1 MRKLEPIASLCIRRP
16 NMVKRGLV
24 YSKQN
29 WKWIEWKSGL
39 CVGYYE
45 ESKQCFHDGSSRSKP
60 LCYRQWCV
68 QNYCYFYIVVRAG
81 DNVKLSYK
89 VGDENARENQTK
101 PRWVW
106 SGRHS
111 ENGMGCGK
119 RKWWEKVLWWGEK
132 FPRLVLGVMDVV
144 KWAGLIVTLGGDWGA
159 QAPWE
164 LLPFKL

>member
-1 MRKLEPIASLCIRRP
+1 MNANKV
-16 NMVKRGLV
+16 VK
-24 YSKQN
+24 
-29 WKWIEWKSGL
+29 EWKF
-39 CVGYYE
+39 GYVSATARNRTGASVAGARDLNHYAT
-45 ESKQCFHDGSSRSKP
+45 
-60 LCYRQWCV
+60 RQWRL
-68 QNYCYFYIVVRAG
+68 QNYCYFYILVQAEVA
-81 DNVKLSYK
+81 VKLSYI
-89 VGDENARENQTK
+89 VGDENGRENQTK

-106 SGRHS
+106 SGRHN

-132 FPRLVLGVMDVV
+132 FPMLVLGVMDVV